1 MDGPSLK
8 LTSERGLSCVWEYEI
23 MWKKIFGS
31 GGAEDDPRVA
41 PLFHQIDRKKLPR
54 HVAVI
59 MDGNGRWAQGQGLMR
74 TAGHTAGVKTLKR
87 ILRTASDI
95 GIEALTVYAFST
107 ENWKRPH
114 AEVDFLMGLFSE
126 YLDKELR
133 EMHEKRVRIHFLGR
147 REGLSHGLQEQ
158 MREAENLT
166 RDNGGI
172 RFNIAANYG
181 GQDEIL
187 RAIQSIVRQT
197 VENGLSPREI
207 DEGLL
212 ERHLDTFGCPPV
224 DLVIRTSG
232 DMRLSNFLLWQSAY
246 AELWFTKTN
255 WPDFT
260 PEEFVEALVN
270 FGKRDRRFGGLNE
283 K

>member
-1 MDGPSLK
+1 
-8 LTSERGLSCVWEYEI
+8 
-23 MWKKIFGS
+23 MWKKIFGDK
-31 GGAEDDPRVA
+31 GANGDVA
-41 PLFHQIDRKKLPR
+41 PGSFFDDIDKSKLPR
-54 HVAVI
+54 HVAII
-59 MDGNGRWAQGQGLMR
+59 MDGNGRWAKGKGLLR

-107 ENWKRPH
+107 ENWKRPL
-114 AEVDFLMGLFSE
+114 AEVDFLMKLFSE

-133 EMHEKRVRIHFLGR
+133 EMNAENVRIHFLGKM
-147 REGLSHGLQEQ
+147 EGLSEGLQKQ
-158 MREAENLT
+158 AREAEILMK
-166 RDNGGI
+166 DNTGI

-187 RAIQSIVRQT
+187 RAAQAIA
-197 VENGLSPREI
+197 REVVSGRIAPEDI
-207 DEGLL
+207 DGQLMEK
-212 ERHLDTFGCPPV
+212 HLDTFGSPPV

-232 DMRLSNFLLWQSAY
+232 DLRLSNFLLWQAAY
-246 AELWFTKTN
+246 AEFWFTDTN

-260 PEEFVEALVN
+260 PEEFVEALLD
-270 FGKRDRRFGGLNE
+270 FGKRKRRFGGLDE